1 MPFIPKQVE
10 LQNIK
15 GFLSARERQPR
26 ASNDRFFFL
35 VALSITT
42 IYPKSTPTHLEPLN
56 HTSHK
61 NSQRISIEFQKKIR
75 RALMW
80 LKLHGREAV
89 QHKVFCVFGYF

>member
-35 VALSITT
+35 VAVIKHNDYHTRAIITRGLYIFNLIFHCGLYSREVGVT
-42 IYPKSTPTHLEPLN
+42 DSLCT
-56 HTSHK
+56 
-61 NSQRISIEFQKKIR
+61 KKR
-75 RALMW
+75 
-80 LKLHGREAV
+80 
-89 QHKVFCVFGYF
+89 

>member
-26 ASNDRFFFL
+26 ASSDRFFFL
-35 VALSITT
+35 FAVIKYND
-42 IYPKSTPTHLEPLN
+42 YPISTPTHLEPPN

-61 NSQRISIEFQKKIR
+61 NSNRIPKEF
-75 RALMW
+75 
-80 LKLHGREAV
+80 
-89 QHKVFCVFGYF
+89 